1 MPERLLSGYLRA
13 RDVCTG
19 RVRKVS
25 PVWNA
30 VDQVGGIGGV
40 MKKKIGWGILGT
52 VAASIISLVVYAA
65 PVRALEIIGVYFAV
79 VGLIT
84 LGLYLAID

>member
-1 MPERLLSGYLRA
+1 
-13 RDVCTG
+13 
-19 RVRKVS
+19 
-25 PVWNA
+25 
-30 VDQVGGIGGV
+30 

-52 VAASIISLVVYAA
+52 VATSIISLVVYAA
-65 PVRALEIIGVYFAV
+65 PAWELEILGVYVVV

>member
-1 MPERLLSGYLRA
+1 
-13 RDVCTG
+13 
-19 RVRKVS
+19 
-25 PVWNA
+25 
-30 VDQVGGIGGV
+30 

-52 VAASIISLVVYAA
+52 VATSIISLVVYAA
-65 PVRALEIIGVYFAV
+65 PAWELKVLGVYVVV

>member
-1 MPERLLSGYLRA
+1 
-13 RDVCTG
+13 
-19 RVRKVS
+19 
-25 PVWNA
+25 

-52 VAASIISLVVYAA
+52 VATSIISLVVYAA
-65 PVRALEIIGVYFAV
+65 PAWELEILGVYVVV